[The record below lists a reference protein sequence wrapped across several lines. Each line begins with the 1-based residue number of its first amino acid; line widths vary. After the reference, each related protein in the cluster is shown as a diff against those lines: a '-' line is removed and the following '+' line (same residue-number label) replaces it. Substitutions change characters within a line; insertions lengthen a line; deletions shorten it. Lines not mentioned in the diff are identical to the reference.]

1 MKLKKSNRKL
11 FNININYKKNINL
24 FVIYLTIIVLSLL
37 LYFNFYFVI
46 FFFKNLFGKDFP
58 IKEHDE
64 LNKFHNNPTNFIDDM
79 YYSYC
84 NRKMEI
90 LNNNYDILPQKNNTY
105 ILPSIRADQISLI
118 QKYTN
123 NYRTPLVIKGL
134 IKDFPC
140 VKKWDIEY
148 LKKNC
153 GQFFVKGFTKS
164 NGKEILTDQFNNVKV
179 LENVRFSN
187 ACDMIQNGE
196 QIYINNFHS
205 IFIDCEILQKDLDL
219 KKLNEITP
227 IEYADTSQLFFGPK
241 GTGTTLHC
249 AMKSNVFYNV
259 KGEKKWTF
267 IDPKYSEYLSAVLS
281 NNGIFV
287 VSKLNYFK
295 DKNILRN
302 IPKFEYTLEEGDVL
316 FNPSW
321 WWHCVENMSEYT
333 IGVANRSELGFEFYD
348 NNNHTFT
355 INSILTRPYQIYKIM
370 NMKALDV
377 DVTGK

>member
-1 MKLKKSNRKL
+1 MMRVKSS
-11 FNININYKKNINL
+11 YNL
-24 FVIYLTIIVLSLL
+24 GLWFFVIVVVIVVYFN
-37 LYFNFYFVI
+37 LYFV
-46 FFFKNLFGKDFP
+46 FFFAKNLFGKDFP
-58 IKEHDE
+58 VKEHDE
-64 LNKFHNNPTNFIDDM
+64 LNKFHDNPTNFVDDM

-84 NRKMEI
+84 SRNLEKWNR
-90 LNNNYDILPQKNNTY
+90 YHDALPKTPTTFV
-105 ILPSIRADQISLI
+105 LPSINADQISQI
-118 QKYTN
+118 AHYTN

-140 VKKWDIEY
+140 VKKWDIDY

-153 GQFFVKGFTKS
+153 GQHTVKGFAKTDGS
-164 NGKEILTDQFNNVKV
+164 NFITNQFNNVKV

-187 ACDMIQNGE
+187 ACDMIRNGE

-205 IFIDCEILQKDLDL
+205 IFIDCAVLQEDLDL

-227 IEYADTSQLFFGPK
+227 IEYLEVSQLFFGPK

-249 AMKSNVFYNV
+249 AMKSNIFYNV
-259 KGEKKWTF
+259 KGRKKWTF
-267 IDPKYSEYLSAVLS
+267 IDPAYSQYLSAVLS
-281 NNGIFV
+281 DNGIFV
-287 VSKLNYFK
+287 VSKLNYFN
-295 DKNILRN
+295 DPSLLRN

-333 IGVANRSELGFEFYD
+333 IGVANRSSLGFKFHD

-355 INSILTRPYQIYKIM
+355 INSMLTRPYQLYKII
-370 NMKALDV
+370 NAPTIDV
-377 DVTGK
+377 DVTGKVFV

>member
-1 MKLKKSNRKL
+1 MRKPT
-11 FNININYKKNINL
+11 KNL
-24 FVIYLTIIVLSLL
+24 FLFIFIAIIVTLL
-37 LYFNFYFVI
+37 LWYNFYFVMFYI
-46 FFFKNLFGKDFP
+46 KNLLGKDFP

-64 LNKFHNNPTNFIDDM
+64 LNKFHENPTNVIDDV

-84 NRKMEI
+84 NYRLDS
-90 LNNNYDILPQKNNTY
+90 LNKIYDKFPKNNTY
-105 ILPSIRADQISLI
+105 VLPSIRADQISLI

-140 VKKWDIEY
+140 VQKWDIEY
-148 LKKNC
+148 LRQNC
-153 GQFFVKGFTKS
+153 GHYFVNGFAKS
-164 NGKEILTDQFNNVKV
+164 DGKELLTDQFHNVKV
-179 LENVRFSN
+179 LENIRFSN
-187 ACDMIQNGE
+187 ACDMIKKGE

-205 IFIDCEILQKDLDL
+205 IFIDCEVLQKDLDL
-219 KKLNEITP
+219 KKLNEMTP

-259 KGEKKWTF
+259 KGKKKWTF
-267 IDPKYSEYLSAVLS
+267 IDPQYSPYLSAVLS
-281 NNGIFV
+281 DNGIFV
-287 VSKLNYFK
+287 VSKLNYFN
-295 DKNILRN
+295 DKSLLRN

-333 IGVANRSELGFEFYD
+333 IGVANRSNLGFSFLD
-348 NNNHTFT
+348 NNNQTFT
-355 INSILTRPYQIYKIM
+355 MNSILTRPYQIYKIS
-370 NMKALDV
+370 NMKTLDV

>member
-1 MKLKKSNRKL
+1 M
-11 FNININYKKNINL
+11 
-24 FVIYLTIIVLSLL
+24 
-37 LYFNFYFVI
+37 

-64 LNKFHNNPTNFIDDM
+64 LNKFHENPTNFIDDI
-79 YYSYC
+79 YYYYC
-84 NRKMEI
+84 NYR
-90 LNNNYDILPQKNNTY
+90 LNSLNINYMTIDPKNNTY
-105 ILPSIRADQISLI
+105 VLPSINADQLSLI
-118 QKYTN
+118 SQYTN

-153 GQFFVKGFTKS
+153 GQYLVKGFSKS
-164 NGKEILTDQFNNVKV
+164 DGSDLLSDQFSNVTV
-179 LENVRFSN
+179 LENVKFSN
-187 ACDMIQNGE
+187 ACDMIKNGE

-219 KKLNEITP
+219 QKLNEITP

-249 AMKSNVFYNV
+249 AMKSNIFYNV
-259 KGEKKWTF
+259 KGKKKWTF
-267 IDPKYSEYLSAVLS
+267 IDPIYSEYLSAVLS

-295 DKNILRN
+295 DKSILKN
-302 IPKFEYTLEEGDVL
+302 IPKYEYTLEEGDVL

-321 WWHCVENMSEYT
+321 WWHCVENMTEYT
-333 IGVANRSELGFEFYD
+333 IGVANRSNLGFSFFD
-348 NNNHTFT
+348 NNNQIFT
-355 INSILTRPYQIYKIM
+355 INSFLTRPYQLYKIS
-370 NMKALDV
+370 NMDSLDV

>member
-1 MKLKKSNRKL
+1 MKKQKNTKNVFLYTIVFCIIL
-11 FNININYKKNINL
+11 FIM
-24 FVIYLTIIVLSLL
+24 
-37 LYFNFYFVI
+37 YFNSYFII
-46 FFFKNLFGKDFP
+46 FFIKNLLGKDFP

-64 LNKFHNNPTNFIDDM
+64 LNKFHDNPTNFIDDI
-79 YYSYC
+79 YYYYC
-84 NRKMEI
+84 DHKLKN
-90 LNNNYDILPQKNNTY
+90 LNKYYDNLPQKNNTFV
-105 ILPSIRADQISLI
+105 LPSINADQVDLI
-118 QKYTN
+118 QQYTN

-140 VKKWDIEY
+140 VKKWDIQY
-148 LKKNC
+148 LKKYC
-153 GQFFVKGFTKS
+153 GQYLVKGFTKS
-164 NGKEILTDQFNNVKV
+164 DGTEMLTDQFNNVKV

-205 IFIDCEILQKDLDL
+205 IFIDCKILQKDLDL

-227 IEYADTSQLFFGPK
+227 IDYADTSQLFFGPK

-249 AMKSNVFYNV
+249 AMKSNIFYNV
-259 KGEKKWTF
+259 KGQKKWTF
-267 IDPKYSEYLSAVLS
+267 IDPKYSEYLTAVLS

-295 DKNILRN
+295 DKSILRH

-333 IGVANRSELGFEFYD
+333 IGVANRSNLGFDFFD
-348 NNNHTFT
+348 NNNNIFT
-355 INSILTRPYQIYKIM
+355 INSFLTRPYELYKISTS
-370 NMKALDV
+370 KTLDV

>member
-1 MKLKKSNRKL
+1 MKKYD
-11 FNININYKKNINL
+11 NIYYMKPKQNKIL
-24 FVIYLTIIVLSLL
+24 YLVLILIFII
-37 LYFNFYFVI
+37 LYLNS
-46 FFFKNLFGKDFP
+46 FFFMFLIKNLLGKDFP

-64 LNKFHNNPTNFIDDM
+64 LNKFHENPTNIIDHM

-84 NRKMEI
+84 NSRLESFNKS
-90 LNNNYDILPQKNNTY
+90 YDQSPQNNTY
-105 ILPSIRADQISLI
+105 VLPSIRADQISLI
-118 QKYTN
+118 QQYTN

-153 GQFFVKGFTKS
+153 GQYLVNGFTKS
-164 NGKEILTDQFNNVKV
+164 DGKEFIADQFNNVKV
-179 LENVRFSN
+179 LEDVQFAN
-187 ACDMIQNGE
+187 ACDMIKRGE

-205 IFIDCEILQKDLDL
+205 IFIDCKVLQDDLDL
-219 KKLNEITP
+219 KKLNDITP
-227 IEYADTSQLFFGPK
+227 IEYTDISQLFFGPK

-249 AMKSNVFYNV
+249 AKPSNIFYNI
-259 KGEKKWTF
+259 KGKKKWTF
-267 IDPKYSEYLSAVLS
+267 IDPKYSEHLSPVLS
-281 NNGIFV
+281 NNGFFV

-295 DKNILRN
+295 DKSLLRS
-302 IPKFEYTLEEGDVL
+302 IPKFEYILEEGDVL

-333 IGVANRSELGFEFYD
+333 IGVANRSDLGFKWYD
-348 NNNHTFT
+348 NNNHIFT
-355 INSILTRPYQIYKIM
+355 INSILTRPYQIYKIW
-370 NMKALDV
+370 NMETKDV